1 MHNTVNQELDK
12 FELHL
17 DEMIIKIQKCQEDKV
32 NGEAREGALGQKS
45 IKSCSRC
52 EQYFACELRNNYV
65 KSVYN
70 SMSKGE
76 TGGFEF

>member
-1 MHNTVNQELDK
+1 MQTTNEIELDK

-17 DEMIIKIQKCQEDKV
+17 DGMIKKIQSCQDE
-32 NGEAREGALGQKS
+32 KS
-45 IKSCSRC
+45 LKSCSSC
-52 EQYFACELRNNYV
+52 ELYLSCELRSDYV

-70 SMSKGE
+70 SMSKGD

>member
-1 MHNTVNQELDK
+1 MQQTASQQKDK

-17 DEMIIKIQKCQEDKV
+17 EEMVEKLQACQQSV
-32 NGEAREGALGQKS
+32 NV
-45 IKSCSRC
+45 KSCSQC
-52 EQYFACELRNNYV
+52 EKYLECELRDEYI

-70 SMSKGE
+70 SMSKGD

>member
-1 MHNTVNQELDK
+1 MQDKDK

-17 DEMIIKIQKCQEDKV
+17 DEMIIKIQMCQVKKD
-32 NGEAREGALGQKS
+32 L
-45 IKSCSRC
+45 KSCSVC
-52 EQYFACELRNNYV
+52 EHYLDCELRSDYV

>member
-1 MHNTVNQELDK
+1 MHSTDNQELDK

-17 DEMIIKIQKCQEDKV
+17 SEMIKKIQKCQEDKV
-32 NGEAREGALGQKS
+32 LT
-45 IKSCSRC
+45 SCSNC
-52 EQYFACELRNNYV
+52 EHYFTCDLRTDYV

>member
-1 MHNTVNQELDK
+1 MQEMHDEKLDK

-17 DEMIIKIQKCQEDKV
+17 DEMVIKLQVCQKEKNLTTC
-32 NGEAREGALGQKS
+32 S
-45 IKSCSRC
+45 IC
-52 EQYFACELRNNYV
+52 EHYLDCKLRDDYI

>member
-1 MHNTVNQELDK
+1 MQTTDTLEMDK

-17 DEMIIKIQKCQEDKV
+17 DEMIEKVQKCQKEKKL
-32 NGEAREGALGQKS
+32 N
-45 IKSCSRC
+45 SCSSC
-52 EQYFACELRNNYV
+52 EFYLKCELRSNYI

-70 SMSKGE
+70 SMSKGD

>member
-1 MHNTVNQELDK
+1 MDETKIRDK

-17 DEMIIKIQKCQEDKV
+17 DEMIKKLQDCQDS
-32 NGEAREGALGQKS
+32 KS
-45 IKSCSRC
+45 LKSCSLC
-52 EQYFACELRNNYV
+52 EQYLDCSLRDEYI

-70 SMSKGE
+70 SMSKGD

>member
-1 MHNTVNQELDK
+1 MQPMHNEPQDK

-17 DEMIIKIQKCQEDKV
+17 DEMIIKIQTCQKEK
-32 NGEAREGALGQKS
+32 NLS
-45 IKSCSRC
+45 TCSKC
-52 EQYFACELRNNYV
+52 EQYLDCNLRDEYI

>member
-1 MHNTVNQELDK
+1 MQETAKDK

-17 DEMIIKIQKCQEDKV
+17 QEMLVKLQECQE
-32 NGEAREGALGQKS
+32 QKAM
-45 IKSCSRC
+45 KSCSDC
-52 EQYFACELRNNYV
+52 EHFLSCELRTDYI

-70 SMSKGE
+70 SMSKGA

>member
-1 MHNTVNQELDK
+1 MQETHSQELDK

-17 DEMIIKIQKCQEDKV
+17 DEMIVKIQACQK
-32 NGEAREGALGQKS
+32 NKNLTTCS
-45 IKSCSRC
+45 IC
-52 EQYFACELRNNYV
+52 EFYIDCELRAEYI

>member
-1 MHNTVNQELDK
+1 MSTVHKDK
-12 FELHL
+12 FEVHL
-17 DEMIIKIQKCQEDKV
+17 DEMIIKLQQCQKDK
-32 NGEAREGALGQKS
+32 AL
-45 IKSCSRC
+45 KSCSDC
-52 EQYFACELRNNYV
+52 EQYLTCELRSDYI

>member
-1 MHNTVNQELDK
+1 MQNIDNQVLDK

-17 DEMIIKIQKCQEDKV
+17 SEMIVRIQKCQEEK
-32 NGEAREGALGQKS
+32 NL
-45 IKSCSRC
+45 KSCSKC
-52 EQYFACELRNNYV
+52 EDYLHCDLREDYV

>member
-1 MHNTVNQELDK
+1 MQNKDK
-12 FELHL
+12 FEVHL
-17 DEMIIKIQKCQEDKV
+17 DEMILKVELCQKEKGF
-32 NGEAREGALGQKS
+32 N
-45 IKSCSRC
+45 SCSDC
-52 EQYFACELRNNYV
+52 ELFFTCELRSDYV

>member
-1 MHNTVNQELDK
+1 MQKTAKDK

-17 DEMIIKIQKCQEDKV
+17 EEMLKKLQECQV
-32 NGEAREGALGQKS
+32 QKS
-45 IKSCSRC
+45 MKSCSDC
-52 EQYFACELRNNYV
+52 EHFLNCELRTDYI

-70 SMSKGE
+70 SMSKGD